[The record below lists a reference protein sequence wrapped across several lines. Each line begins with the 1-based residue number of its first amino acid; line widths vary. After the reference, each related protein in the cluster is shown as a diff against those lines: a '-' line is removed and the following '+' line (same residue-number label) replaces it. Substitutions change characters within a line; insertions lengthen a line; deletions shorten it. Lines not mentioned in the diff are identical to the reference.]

1 MEKFLKK
8 FSEFKKNFSENITDK
23 KNFWIQ
29 QLEDIRTNIDNEINK
44 RIDDFYKRKNLIT
57 EALSE
62 KIKLKNK
69 PFFKP
74 AWKEF
79 LNLNLRYLISA
90 PFIYMMI
97 IPAVILDICLE
108 IYHRI
113 CFPLYW
119 IETVKRKWYFLYDR
133 NHLSYLNWFEK
144 LNCIYCSYFNWL
156 IWYAREIAW
165 RTEKYWCPIKH
176 AQRRHWPHDHYEWF
190 TEYLEWEKYREN
202 IENVRCFSKTK
213 KCDK

>member
-8 FSEFKKNFSENITDK
+8 FTEFKKKFSENITDK

-29 QLEDIRTNIDNEINK
+29 QLVDIRENIDNEINK

-62 KIKLKNK
+62 KIKLKNQ

-74 AWKEF
+74 VHKD
-79 LNLNLRYLISA
+79 LLHLNLRYLISA

-97 IPAVILDICLE
+97 IPAIIFDICLE

-113 CFPLYW
+113 CFPLYQIKIVERW
-119 IETVKRKWYFLYDR
+119 KYILFDR

-144 LNCIYCSYFNWL
+144 LNCLYCSYFNWL
-156 IWYAREIAW
+156 MWYAREIAW

-176 AQRRHWPHDHYEWF
+176 AQRRYWAHEHYEWF
-190 TEYLEWEKYREN
+190 SDYLDWKKYREN
-202 IENVRCFSKTK
+202 IKNIRCFK
-213 KCDK
+213 K

>member
-1 MEKFLKK
+1 MKKILKQFQNFKQDFLK
-8 FSEFKKNFSENITDK
+8 NIADK
-23 KNFWIQ
+23 KNIWIENLQ
-29 QLEDIRTNIDNEINK
+29 EIKSNIDSEINK
-44 RIDDFYKRKNLIT
+44 RLDLFYDKKDLIQ

-69 PFFKP
+69 QFFKP
-74 AWKEF
+74 ARKEF
-79 LNLNLRYLISA
+79 LELNLRYLVSM

-97 IPAVILDICLE
+97 IPAIIFDFCLE

-113 CFPLYW
+113 CFPLYK
-119 IETVKRKWYFLYDR
+119 IEIVKRSKYILFDR

-144 LNCIYCSYFNWL
+144 LNCLYCSYFNGL

-176 AQRRHWPHDHYEWF
+176 AQRRYWTHDYYEWF
-190 TEYLEWEKYREN
+190 TEYLDWEKYREN
-202 IENVRCFSKTK
+202 IKNVRCFRKNNK
-213 KCDK
+213 